1 MTKRVGRILL
11 KLLLLGT
18 IIMSG
23 GLLSLYLGQSKA
35 QGAVETSQADSCQGE
50 NKQPAFGG
58 AVVVGR
64 GEVVCSDII
73 ALGGTVIIQGNVKKD
88 ILGIGSQIVIA
99 GDVEGSVTLYGGD
112 LTIQSDAHI
121 GRDIHM
127 CGGQWAEG
135 SNVHLQGSL
144 FDCTKSVGMLLA
156 GNEGSNVRFW
166 YAVILVVLSM
176 ILSFLLPEHVMLVRT
191 TAKARI
197 GRSFAL
203 GVLSI
208 LLAPVVIGVLF
219 ALIISIPL
227 AIIVTI
233 GLVIAW
239 ALGLV
244 AIGALLGE
252 LVFVKFFPQQKARV
266 LQVVVGSALLAIA
279 GALPYL
285 GFIVSIG
292 AGFVGLGA
300 VLLSRF
306 GTRLY
311 GQPKTPLL

>member
-1 MTKRVGRILL
+1 M
-11 KLLLLGT
+11 
-18 IIMSG
+18 
-23 GLLSLYLGQSKA
+23 
-35 QGAVETSQADSCQGE
+35 
-50 NKQPAFGG
+50 
-58 AVVVGR
+58 VVGR
-64 GEVVCSDII
+64 GEVVCNDII
-73 ALGGTVIIQGNVKKD
+73 ALNSTVIVQGTVKND
-88 ILGIGSQIVIA
+88 ILGIGSQLVIA

-121 GRDIHM
+121 ARDIHM
-127 CGGQWAEG
+127 CGGEWAEG

-144 FDCTKSVGMLLA
+144 FDCTKSAGLLLA
-156 GNEGSNVRFW
+156 GKDGTIARFW
-166 YAVILVVLSM
+166 FAVGLILLSV
-176 ILSFLLPEHVMLVRT
+176 ILSFILPEHVMLVRT
-191 TAKARI
+191 TAKTRI
-197 GRSFAL
+197 RRSFAL

-244 AIGALLGE
+244 AIGALLGD
-252 LVFVKFFPQQKARV
+252 LLFAKFFPQQKARM

-279 GALPYL
+279 GSLPYL
-285 GFIVSIG
+285 GFIISLG
-292 AGFVGLGA
+292 AGFLGLGA